1 MYIFSAEN
9 NIIYQGMGK
18 NNKSSGKI
26 LPVSNVQSLPPVAP
40 GIPQPPQPV
49 SGGSIDPFSSFL
61 FTLNTNPYL
70 IGIFMIL
77 LNLGGRFLPLE
88 LTKNQESF
96 LQSPFIRPII
106 LFTVIFI
113 ATRNLAVAFWL
124 TLAIFSILWFLANE
138 KSEWCIIP
146 GWKETDYND
155 KEKAYTENMKKLHE
169 KL

>member
-1 MYIFSAEN
+1 
-9 NIIYQGMGK
+9 MGK
-18 NNKSSGKI
+18 NNLKNVSKI
-26 LPVSNVQSLPPVAP
+26 LPVSAPPISSVQSMPQVP
-40 GIPQPPQPV
+40 GMPITPAPV
-49 SGGSIDPFSSFL
+49 SGGSMIDPLSSIL
-61 FTLNTNPYL
+61 YTLNTNPYL

-88 LTKNQESF
+88 LSKNQEVF
-96 LQSPFIRPII
+96 LQSSFIRPII

-146 GWKETDYND
+146 GWNESND
-155 KEKAYTENMKKLHE
+155 NEKEKVYQENIKKFSNAL
-169 KL
+169 

>member
-1 MYIFSAEN
+1 MPKA
-9 NIIYQGMGK
+9 K
-18 NNKSSGKI
+18 NNVL
-26 LPVSNVQSLPPVAP
+26 LPSAPAPSAPPGMPV
-40 GIPQPPQPV
+40 PPTPP
-49 SGGSIDPFSSFL
+49 SGGALIDPFSTIL
-61 FTLNTNPYL
+61 YTLNTNPYL

-88 LTKNQESF
+88 LTKNQEAF
-96 LQSPFIRPII
+96 LQSSFIRPLI

-138 KSEWCIIP
+138 KSEWCIVP
-146 GWKETDYND
+146 GWNETNIDD
-155 KEKAYTENMKKLHE
+155 KEKAYSENMKKIHE